1 MALRAGLVASQR
13 LWFTSVNGYGSCERE
28 KNVEINEAVKTRLS
42 MTNWRHA
49 TLQTHFVVDMSL
61 CS

>member
-1 MALRAGLVASQR
+1 M
-13 LWFTSVNGYGSCERE
+13 RE

-49 TLQTHFVVDMSL
+49 TLQTHFVEDTPLAEDTPPLVDEVTAI
-61 CS
+61 